1 MRWSASSND
10 PVPMKT
16 GWGWILAYGLL
27 LIAVGF
33 LALVNP
39 LATGLATGLVLAV
52 ALIAYG
58 IAALI
63 SAASAFAHRGRWIE
77 LVLGLLALGAGAFVL
92 FAPYMG
98 ALSLVWTIGFW
109 LSVSG
114 VFEIISALRFATD
127 RWWRLFLG
135 VIDLVLGLVIAF
147 ADPYSSLFF
156 LAMIVGIALLF
167 RGVFFITL
175 AMGLRRLGAVG
186 AAP

>member
-1 MRWSASSND
+1 MNWPASSND
-10 PVPMKT
+10 PPPMKT

-39 LATGLATGLVLAV
+39 LETGLATGLVLAV

-58 IAALI
+58 LAALI
-63 SAASAFAHRGRWIE
+63 SAASAFSRRGRWIE
-77 LVLGLLALGAGAFVL
+77 LVLGLLALIAGAAVL
-92 FAPYMG
+92 LSPYMG
-98 ALSLVWTIGFW
+98 AMSLVWTIGFW
-109 LSVSG
+109 LTLSG
-114 VFEIISALRFATD
+114 VIEIVSALRFATD

-135 VIDLVLGLVIAF
+135 VVDLVLGLLLAF

-156 LAMIVGIALLF
+156 LATIVGIALLF

-175 AMGLRRLGAVG
+175 AMGLKRLQAS
-186 AAP
+186 